1 MGDKPLMHVLMHI
14 PKTGGASVASG
25 LEKTFGYNVALRR
38 DWFDQLIFFSKTKGL
53 HQYKI
58 ITCHISS
65 RELAYLADD
74 FELSVSTI
82 LRSPIDRV
90 FSNYCFW
97 RRNTPDTIIKIGN
110 REVPLINKN
119 LSWHDDLYRLLTLS
133 RDVWK
138 FRELSNVMT
147 WQLSTSIYERNG
159 RTASQ
164 ALAQAKSTLK
174 KMRFVGFQ
182 KTLENDYKKLVSLI
196 DADASPSE
204 LPTINMTKTRTDLVL
219 DDAGRS
225 LIAEFNLLDQELY
238 EWACDF
244 RKTTSLM

>member
-25 LEKTFGYNVALRR
+25 LEKTFGSNLALRR
-38 DWFDQLIFFSKTKGL
+38 DWFDQLVFFSKTTGL

-58 ITCHISS
+58 ITCHISA
-65 RELAYLADD
+65 RELSYLADD

-82 LRSPIDRV
+82 LRCPIERV

-97 RRNTPDTIIKIGN
+97 RKNTPDAVIGLGN
-110 REVPLINKN
+110 RKIPLINKN

-138 FRELSNVMT
+138 FRELSNTMT

-159 RTASQ
+159 RTFSQ
-164 ALAQAKSTLK
+164 ALSQAKSTLQ

-182 KTLENDYKKLVSLI
+182 KTLDDDYKKLVSLI
-196 DADASPSE
+196 DADVSPSE
-204 LPTINMTKTRTDLVL
+204 LPNINVTKTRTDLVL
-219 DDAGRS
+219 DDVGRS

-238 EWACDF
+238 EWACDL
-244 RKTTSLM
+244 RKTTSVT